1 MRLRS
6 RHRNADG
13 VHLFNLSDLA
23 TNMPDFV
30 EPATMPTTVSSDPS
44 WARVRRWT
52 IGICAGLLMVFAA
65 LAWSA
70 VKGKSPTADEGYHAM
85 AGWLHLWKG
94 EYRFDSEDPPLW
106 NTLAAIVT
114 GPGTIR
120 VDMRGLDWSNLPL
133 DAGAEYKWQIQTLFR
148 TAGNDPIS
156 FIARFRAVMLA
167 VGVAL
172 GASIAYFVWRVA
184 RSCNATPMAAGAAT
198 VLATGLFAIDPNFL
212 AHSPLMKNDVASA
225 LALLGLTACTREA
238 GRVLTLRRIVAL
250 GIWSSIA
257 MTVKFNGPLL
267 VGSAAVLLFLR
278 AVSRWPWRMGG
289 RRANVRLCDSRL
301 KRVQATALTLAVMG
315 TMMFATIWIS
325 YGLRFAP
332 SPDRGAQLNMPS
344 LTLACLINSWEARHW
359 DGMVLHPP
367 TKEQGEQM
375 PRPAIVR
382 FVGWADERHVLPQSF
397 LAGLLYV
404 FQASQTR
411 GTFLCGQSGNS
422 IGAWW
427 YFPFAM
433 AVKTPVATL
442 AALAATAMAVP
453 FWLRRCKGD
462 AAISDSPSIRVE
474 IWTALCLG
482 VPVAIYLGAAMSANL
497 NLGLR
502 HVFPVYPLLF
512 VAMGLA
518 MARLWDWR
526 RAPAMLLGTLVLAA
540 LAIES
545 FVAYPDYIPFFNAMA
560 GGSRSGLRLL
570 SDSNLDWGQD
580 LPLLAKWQQKH
591 PDQKLYLAY
600 FGTAD
605 PAYYGI
611 RYTNVTDGYWYGPAA
626 QPINSPGV
634 LAISATTLQGPY
646 AGHTFGV
653 PTWSMLW
660 KFKPFEV
667 LGGSIYLF
675 HVPATQADRLPPG
688 TSLIN

>member
-1 MRLRS
+1 MERR
-6 RHRNADG
+6 R
-13 VHLFNLSDLA
+13 FCNLNDVA

-30 EPATMPTTVSSDPS
+30 EPETIPATVPSDANG
-44 WARVRRWT
+44 ARARRWT
-52 IGICAGLLMVFAA
+52 IGICGGLLIVFAA
-65 LAWSA
+65 LSWSA
-70 VKGKSPTADEGYHAM
+70 VKGKSSTVDEGYHAM

-120 VDMRGLDWSNLPL
+120 VDMHGLDWSNLPL
-133 DAGAEYKWQIQTLFR
+133 DAGAEYKWQIQTLYR
-148 TAGNDPIS
+148 TAGNNPTN
-156 FIARFRAVMLA
+156 FIARFRAVMLVIG
-167 VGVAL
+167 VGL
-172 GASIAYFVWRVA
+172 GATLACFVWRIA
-184 RSCNATPMAAGAAT
+184 RSWSATPMAAGAAT
-198 VLATGLFAIDPNFL
+198 VLATGLFALDPNFL

-225 LALLGLTACTREA
+225 LALLGLTACTWEA
-238 GRVLTLRRIVAL
+238 GRILTLRRIVML
-250 GIWSSIA
+250 GVWSSIA

-267 VGSAAVLLFLR
+267 IGTSAILLLLR
-278 AVSRWPWRMGG
+278 AISPWPWRMGI
-289 RRANVRLCDSRL
+289 RRAAVRLYVSRL
-301 KRVQATALTLAVMG
+301 KRLQATALALAVMG
-315 TMMFATIWIS
+315 TMTFATVWLS

-332 SPDRGAQLNMPS
+332 SRDSGARLNMPR

-411 GTFLCGQSGNS
+411 GTFLWGQSANS
-422 IGAWW
+422 TGTWW

-433 AVKTPVATL
+433 AVKTPLATL
-442 AALAATAMAVP
+442 AALAATAMALPV
-453 FWLRRCKGD
+453 WMRRCKGD
-462 AAISDSPSIRVE
+462 AAISNPPLIRVE
-474 IWTALCLG
+474 IWTTLCLG

-526 RAPAMLLGTLVLAA
+526 RAPAMLLGTLVLSA

-545 FVAYPDYIPFFNAMA
+545 CSAYPNYIPFFNALA
-560 GGSRSGLRLL
+560 GGSRGGLRLL

-580 LPLLAKWQQKH
+580 LPLLANWQQTH
-591 PDQKLYLAY
+591 PHQKLYLAY
-600 FGTAD
+600 FGTPD

-611 RYTNVTDGYWYGPAA
+611 RYTNITDGYWCGPAA

-646 AGHTFGV
+646 VGHTFGV
-653 PTWSMLW
+653 PTWSTLW
-660 KFKPFEV
+660 KLKPFEV

-675 HVPATQADRLPPG
+675 HVPATPADLLPPG
-688 TSLIN
+688 QSLIN